1 MLLRHVIPATDVR
14 RRLSFTAICLGLG
27 LLGLQRIPQPPAS
40 PNTAFTPE
48 QPLVAEGLRPDPADF
63 TPEELKELQR
73 RFGVHGPQPAL
84 AQLFTAGLD
93 SWQPLRNHTL
103 QRIEALMPAIRREAR
118 SRSVNPMLLSA
129 ILYDELQH
137 AKPGENA
144 RFLVHSGLLQTHG
157 PAQLGVEEL
166 IHQGLLPAEP
176 SPEQIQAARDE
187 LIDPERNVALL
198 AGKMAR
204 LSKALGIPAGHQL
217 QASHSHR
224 DAHWIATLA
233 YLHNGKLDYPTRI
246 LRYMQDPA
254 LHGLVYGRRQRPLAP
269 LI

>member
-1 MLLRHVIPATDVR
+1 MRRTVPLAIIVLAAGLTALPGSRH
-14 RRLSFTAICLGLG
+14 RLSPEVVQDA
-27 LLGLQRIPQPPAS
+27 PV
-40 PNTAFTPE
+40 E
-48 QPLVAEGLRPDPADF
+48 QPLVAEGQRPDPADF
-63 TPEELKELQR
+63 SPKELKELQR

-93 SWQPLRNHTL
+93 HWLPLRNHTL
-103 QRIEALMPAIRREAR
+103 SRIEMLVPAIRREALR
-118 SRSVNPMLLSA
+118 RGINPMLLSA
-129 ILYDELQH
+129 ILYDEMQH
-137 AKPGENA
+137 AKPGEDS

-166 IHQGLLPAEP
+166 MHQGLLPRDA
-176 SPEQIQAARDE
+176 SPEQLEAAREE
-187 LIDPERNVALL
+187 LLDPERNVALL

-204 LSKALGIPAGHQL
+204 LSKALGIPSQHRL
-217 QASHSHR
+217 QASNSHR

-254 LHGLVYGRRQRPLAP
+254 LHGLIYGQKRQPLAP
-269 LI
+269 MI

>member
-1 MLLRHVIPATDVR
+1 MRRH
-14 RRLSFTAICLGLG
+14 LSIAAICIGVGWLGI
-27 LLGLQRIPQPPAS
+27 QRIPQPPELPDNAL
-40 PNTAFTPE
+40 TPE

-63 TPEELKELQR
+63 NPEELKELQR

-93 SWQPLRNHTL
+93 QWQPLRNHTL

-176 SPEQIQAARDE
+176 SPEQFR
-187 LIDPERNVALL
+187 P
-198 AGKMAR
+198 
-204 LSKALGIPAGHQL
+204 PA
-217 QASHSHR
+217 
-224 DAHWIATLA
+224 T
-233 YLHNGKLDYPTRI
+233 N
-246 LRYMQDPA
+246 
-254 LHGLVYGRRQRPLAP
+254 
-269 LI
+269 

>member
-1 MLLRHVIPATDVR
+1 MRRPIPLIVSALVAS
-14 RRLSFTAICLGLG
+14 LSVLPSAS
-27 LLGLQRIPQPPAS
+27 QQPS
-40 PNTAFTPE
+40 PHIDWIGDPSDA
-48 QPLVAEGLRPDPADF
+48 QPLVAEGQRPDPADF

-93 SWQPLRNHTL
+93 HWQPLRNHTL
-103 QRIEALMPAIRREAR
+103 SRIEALAPAIRREAKR
-118 SRSVNPMLLSA
+118 SGINPMLLSA
-129 ILYDELQH
+129 ILFDEMQH
-137 AKPGENA
+137 AKPGEDS

-166 IHQGLLPAEP
+166 MHQGLLPRDAG
-176 SPEQIQAARDE
+176 PEALQAAREE
-187 LIDPERNVALL
+187 LLDPERNVALL
-198 AGKMAR
+198 AGKMSR
-204 LSKALGIPAGHQL
+204 LSKALGIPSRHQL
-217 QASHSHR
+217 QASSSHR

-254 LHGLVYGRRQRPLAP
+254 LHGLIYGQKRRPLTP
-269 LI
+269 MI

>member
-1 MLLRHVIPATDVR
+1 MRRTVPLAIIVLAAGLTALPGSRH
-14 RRLSFTAICLGLG
+14 RLSPEVVQDA
-27 LLGLQRIPQPPAS
+27 PV
-40 PNTAFTPE
+40 E
-48 QPLVAEGLRPDPADF
+48 QPLVAEGQRPDPADF
-63 TPEELKELQR
+63 SPEELKELQR

-93 SWQPLRNHTL
+93 HWLPLRNHTL
-103 QRIEALMPAIRREAR
+103 SRIEMLVPAIRREALR
-118 SRSVNPMLLSA
+118 RGINPMLLSA
-129 ILYDELQH
+129 ILYDEMQH
-137 AKPGENA
+137 AKPGEDS

-166 IHQGLLPAEP
+166 MHQGLLPRDA
-176 SPEQIQAARDE
+176 SPEQLEAAREE
-187 LIDPERNVALL
+187 LLDPERNVALL

-204 LSKALGIPAGHQL
+204 LSKALGIPSQHRL
-217 QASHSHR
+217 QASNSHR

-254 LHGLVYGRRQRPLAP
+254 LHGLIYGQKRRPQAP
-269 LI
+269 MI

>member
-1 MLLRHVIPATDVR
+1 MRRTVPLAIIVLAAGLTALPGSRH
-14 RRLSFTAICLGLG
+14 RLSPEVVQDA
-27 LLGLQRIPQPPAS
+27 PV
-40 PNTAFTPE
+40 E
-48 QPLVAEGLRPDPADF
+48 QPLVAEGQRPDPADF
-63 TPEELKELQR
+63 SPEELKELQR

-93 SWQPLRNHTL
+93 HWLPPRNHPL
-103 QRIEALMPAIRREAR
+103 SRIEMLVPAIRREALR
-118 SRSVNPMLLSA
+118 RGINPMLLSA
-129 ILYDELQH
+129 ILYDEMQH
-137 AKPGENA
+137 AKPGEDS

-166 IHQGLLPAEP
+166 MHQGLLPRDA
-176 SPEQIQAARDE
+176 SPEQLEAAREE
-187 LIDPERNVALL
+187 LLDPERNVALL

-204 LSKALGIPAGHQL
+204 LSKALGIPSQHRL
-217 QASHSHR
+217 QASNSHR

-254 LHGLVYGRRQRPLAP
+254 LHGLIYGQKRRPLAP
-269 LI
+269 MI